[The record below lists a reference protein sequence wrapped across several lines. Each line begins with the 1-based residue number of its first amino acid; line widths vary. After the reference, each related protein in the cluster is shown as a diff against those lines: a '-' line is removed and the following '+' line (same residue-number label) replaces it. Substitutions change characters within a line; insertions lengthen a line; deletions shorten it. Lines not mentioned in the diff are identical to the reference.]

1 MTDEAS
7 VPRNPFS
14 DIAQALAD
22 CTDKVLL
29 GDVWKRTKLS
39 SRDRSLVTV
48 ACLVA
53 GYRINEMPFHF
64 KRALATA

>member
-39 SRDRSLVTV
+39 
-48 ACLVA
+48 
-53 GYRINEMPFHF
+53 
-64 KRALATA
+64 